1 MIGLDPHHLS
11 YEKGPADFD
20 IRHSWSFNA
29 LYEFPSPGIHG
40 VGRVLDGWRMG
51 TILRA
56 LSGQPFS
63 PILSGNRSRSQ
74 VEAGSAQDRPDLV
87 AGRKPSNIVLGGPDR
102 YFDPLAF
109 AIQPVGLLGTS
120 SRNILQGPGQA
131 SLDLSFA
138 KELRLSPLGEGGH
151 LEFRADRQSV
161 V

>member
-1 MIGLDPHHLS
+1 M
-11 YEKGPADFD
+11 
-20 IRHSWSFNA
+20 
-29 LYEFPSPGIHG
+29 
-40 VGRVLDGWRMG
+40 
-51 TILRA
+51 
-56 LSGQPFS
+56 
-63 PILSGNRSRSQ
+63 SGNRSRSQ

-87 AGRKPSNIVLGGPDR
+87 AGRKPSNMVRGGPDK

-151 LEFRADRQSV
+151 LEFRAEVFNLLNRANFYIPIGGRVTYTADQGRADAAPLATAGSIDRTLGSARQMQFALKLIF
-161 V
+161 